1 MLIDKPESES
11 QSKVRV
17 PYPESNPKKG
27 QGISDSVD
35 SKMDPQN
42 NTYSKDLESF
52 SRIANCFALLSV
64 PDLKADLSEE
74 NLLTLTSSH
83 TPLVA
88 TAPMTQ
94 DLKPLLVIALMPMT
108 QDSKVMTIIQSLQI
122 VSFICSHQKANL
134 DCIDKASTGQQEHS
148 ALSGKLR
155 MWRRL

>member
-27 QGISDSVD
+27 QGNSDSVD

-108 QDSKVMTIIQSLQI
+108 QDSKVM
-122 VSFICSHQKANL
+122 
-134 DCIDKASTGQQEHS
+134 
-148 ALSGKLR
+148 R
-155 MWRRL
+155 

>member
-1 MLIDKPESES
+1 
-11 QSKVRV
+11 
-17 PYPESNPKKG
+17 
-27 QGISDSVD
+27 
-35 SKMDPQN
+35 MDPRN

-148 ALSGKLR
+148 ALSGNLR